1 MRKIKNSPL
10 RWILLFGVPVAPPP
24 GAAQQSRVRGR
35 EASVW
40 PSIFSAPLPLASSM
54 SVAAIFEAAHID
66 PAPSSYDAET
76 LATLLYR
83 HAETARQRHAAVQA
97 CIATEKAAEEAARA
111 ESGVLAAEIQQ
122 YRSWIAEERQGGGA
136 YRLSKALHEERD
148 RRAALEEQ
156 VRSLKSSL
164 SKQSELVKGL
174 VRQATSEQPAARQ
187 ARVADEVCAALLAST
202 RASLLQV
209 PSQGPPG
216 LVLSLVAEGPRPLTR
231 GPFVF

>member
-1 MRKIKNSPL
+1 
-10 RWILLFGVPVAPPP
+10 
-24 GAAQQSRVRGR
+24 
-35 EASVW
+35 
-40 PSIFSAPLPLASSM
+40 M